1 MASPILK
8 FLKTLSLV
16 QDLLP
21 HMNEWSL
28 PNSVL
33 IINNVSIHKV
43 ASIWE
48 MVEEHGARLLYL
60 PSYSPDFNPI
70 KLAFSS
76 IKAWLRTSWDQ
87 LTDNLA
93 VGGSVDDVLWQAVYL
108 TSTVLRSVG
117 RSVRRGR

>member
-1 MASPILK
+1 
-8 FLKTLSLV
+8 
-16 QDLLP
+16 
-21 HMNEWSL
+21 
-28 PNSVL
+28 
-33 IINNVSIHKV
+33 
-43 ASIWE
+43 